1 MSPLVLS
8 IVGFT
13 AAFTAGLAAFEQI
26 AVALLTPSASWMPQP
41 RAAHVQARRPQA

>member
-13 AAFTAGLAAFEQI
+13 AAFTAGIAAFEQI
-26 AVALLTPSASWMPQP
+26 AVALLTPSASWLP
-41 RAAHVQARRPQA
+41 RSRTVQARRPQA

>member
-26 AVALLTPSASWMPQP
+26 AVALLAPSASWLP
-41 RAAHVQARRPQA
+41 RSLTIQAQRPQG